1 MKKELDTI
9 FFKRDYPFLTRQ
21 IEEFSSLNKAISV
34 TNNTPLMATAFIKLQ
49 PFIQNRIKL
58 FVGADKEMHDE
69 RMVKYLAEQNIFMSF
84 DKSECARG
92 DLFLDCGADL
102 IQKGH
107 PKAITELTQ
116 TGSMQYKQIKS
127 HVPIVS
133 IDESKVKL
141 LEDYYGTADGFIRAI
156 KEKICDNLKDKHFII
171 VGYGKI
177 GKGIARRLNQ
187 EKAKI
192 TAIDLHLDENSDF
205 ANYQNVELL
214 HPSEKEGIKKA
225 IKTAYCLVT
234 CTGVKNLMSQA
245 PYAEDLLNSV
255 VVLANMGAEDEFG
268 DKFPTKRVLNNKF
281 AANFL
286 LEYPTLLRYLDP
298 VFYAHNS
305 LFRLFQEGKLKPG
318 FQPFPKELSDDILN
332 EWSNY
337 WQEDISDISKL

>member
-1 MKKELDTI
+1 MTIRLESIFSKK
-9 FFKRDYPFLTRQ
+9 DYPFLTQQ
-21 IEEFSSLNKAISV
+21 IEEFSSLDKTITV

-49 PFIQNRIKL
+49 PFIQNKIKL

-69 RMVKYLAEQNIFMSF
+69 RMVDYLVKQNIFMSF
-84 DKSECARG
+84 DKSECAQG
-92 DLFLDCGADL
+92 DLFLDCGGDL
-102 IQKGH
+102 IQMGD

-127 HVPIVS
+127 TIPIVS
-133 IDESKVKL
+133 IDESKAKL

-156 KEKICDNLKDKHFII
+156 KEKVCDSLKDKHFII

-192 TAIDLHLDENSDF
+192 SAIDINPEENSDF
-205 ANYQNVELL
+205 ASYQHVDLL
-214 HPSEKEGIKKA
+214 CSSDDGAIKKA

-234 CTGVKNLMSQA
+234 CTGVRNLMSQA
-245 PYAEDLLNSV
+245 SYASDLLNSEII
-255 VVLANMGAEDEFG
+255 LANMGAEDEFG
-268 DKFPTKRVLNNKF
+268 KMFPANRVLNNKF

-286 LEYPTLLRYLDP
+286 LEYPTLLKYLDP

-305 LFRLFQEGKLKPG
+305 LFKLFQEGNLKSG
-318 FQPFPKELSDDILN
+318 FQPFPKEISDKILK
-332 EWSNY
+332 EWGEY